1 MHQFQPKYKNIENR
15 KTKVIRV
22 PIPYE
27 KPILELIGILD
38 DKYSYEKGLHLLRK
52 YIDNLK

>member
-1 MHQFQPKYKNIENR
+1 MQFHPKYKNIENR

-38 DKYSYEKGLHLLRK
+38 DKYPYEKGLHLLRK